1 VKEVAMPSNKS
12 LIVPVAAL
20 LIIYGIL
27 FAPTPASAADQEK
40 VLYSFKGGKDGVSPS
55 VTLIFD
61 AAGNLYGATGEGG
74 DYQCDRFFGCG
85 TVFRLEQIAQGK
97 WKKTTIHTFKGPEGA
112 YPGGLILDAAGNLYG
127 TTAAGGSKSYSGTVF
142 ELSPSGHGVWT
153 ETVLHAFHNKDGVSP
168 AGSLIFDAA
177 GNLYG
182 TTQLGGAYNSGVVFK
197 LAPDANGGW
206 TETVLHSFNGKDGN
220 LPDSAL
226 IFDALGNLYGTTAG
240 GLYGAVSHGNW
251 NCSSAAC
258 GNVFKL
264 APGTDGKWTETVLHS
279 FNGKDGVEPA
289 ASLVLDKAGNLY
301 GTTVFGGDL
310 KLTECGGY
318 GCGTVF
324 KVAPGTNGKWTETV
338 LHKFNGFVDG
348 SYPYAEMIFDATG
361 NLYGTT
367 WYSGGMV
374 FKLAPSADG
383 KWKETII
390 RRFNGDDGANPVAG
404 LVFDKSGN
412 LYGTTQ
418 FGGKHDICQDQ
429 FGNGCGVV
437 FEITP

>member
-1 VKEVAMPSNKS
+1 MPNKKS
-12 LIVPVAAL
+12 LIDLVAVL
-20 LIIYGIL
+20 VIISGIL
-27 FAPTPASAADQEK
+27 STSSPASAADREK
-40 VLYSFKGGKDGVSPS
+40 VLYSFKGGNDAFWPS
-55 VTLIFD
+55 ATLIFD
-61 AAGNLYGATGEGG
+61 GAGNLYGTAGGG
-74 DYQCDRFFGCG
+74 DYQCDRFSGCG
-85 TVFRLEQIAQGK
+85 IVFKLEPVAQCK
-97 WKKTTIHTFKGPEGA
+97 WKKTTIHTFTGPEGA
-112 YPGGLILDAAGNLYG
+112 YPAGGLILDAAGNLYG

-142 ELSPSGHGVWT
+142 KLSPGGHGEWT

-168 AGSLIFDAA
+168 AARLIFDTA

-182 TTQLGGAYNSGVVFK
+182 TTQQGGAYNSGVVFK
-197 LAPDANGGW
+197 LAPDPNGRW

-220 LPDSAL
+220 LPYSAV
-226 IFDALGNLYGTTAG
+226 IFDSLGNLYGTTAG

-251 NCSSAAC
+251 NCSGGAC

-264 APGTDGKWTETVLHS
+264 APGADGKWTETVLHS

-289 ASLVLDKAGNLY
+289 ASVVFDKAGNLY

-310 KLTECGGY
+310 NLTECGGY
-318 GCGTVF
+318 GCGTIF
-324 KVAPGTNGKWTETV
+324 KVAPGPNGKWSETV

-348 SYPYAEMIFDATG
+348 SYPFAEMIFDATG

-374 FKLAPSADG
+374 FKLAPSTAG
-383 KWKETII
+383 KWNETIL
-390 RRFNGDDGANPVAG
+390 RRFSGKDGWNPVAG

-418 FGGKHDICQDQ
+418 FGGKFDNCQNQ

-437 FEITP
+437 FEIMR